1 MMEIKIG
8 NKELPA
14 QSVFTDWA
22 SIFQFGLSLLATLLL
37 WGIGAIMVFAG
48 FVQSIDPSIEIQI
61 INTSMFVGACFLS
74 GIIAMISAL
83 SAAGKLF
90 GFSIEKSKWFNK
102 FSQLIKPS
110 ILLILFPIILWI
122 GNWVINSSE
131 LAWLLMPPIHMIATI
146 LPITWLAIISSRGIT
161 PVSFQR
167 FWGSFGG
174 GMMVSPPLAFI
185 FEIIGGLFILL
196 IVVGLISFNPDMEQF
211 FTRTLNQ
218 ISSAPLGSIQ
228 FKNLIANIFNS
239 PIVIGAS
246 LLFIAVVTPL
256 AEEILKP
263 FGVWLLAGRDLTPK
277 DGWVLGLI
285 SGAGFAFFE
294 NIWMLTADE
303 TWASL
308 VAARGATTIIHLLT
322 SALTGWAL
330 ATAWQEKKYLKLV
343 AIYLLSVGIHAIW
356 NGGVL
361 LSSLSSVISQSS
373 RLEHAPILPPFFET
387 LLPYLLGILALFS
400 FIVLMLV
407 KRNFQRGEVVEY
419 AVVPSTDIQD

>member
-167 FWGSFGG
+167 FWGSF
-174 GMMVSPPLAFI
+174 
-185 FEIIGGLFILL
+185 
-196 IVVGLISFNPDMEQF
+196 
-211 FTRTLNQ
+211 
-218 ISSAPLGSIQ
+218 
-228 FKNLIANIFNS
+228 
-239 PIVIGAS
+239 
-246 LLFIAVVTPL
+246 
-256 AEEILKP
+256 
-263 FGVWLLAGRDLTPK
+263 
-277 DGWVLGLI
+277 
-285 SGAGFAFFE
+285 
-294 NIWMLTADE
+294 
-303 TWASL
+303 
-308 VAARGATTIIHLLT
+308 
-322 SALTGWAL
+322 
-330 ATAWQEKKYLKLV
+330 
-343 AIYLLSVGIHAIW
+343 
-356 NGGVL
+356 
-361 LSSLSSVISQSS
+361 
-373 RLEHAPILPPFFET
+373 
-387 LLPYLLGILALFS
+387 
-400 FIVLMLV
+400 
-407 KRNFQRGEVVEY
+407 
-419 AVVPSTDIQD
+419 